1 MRTAGIDV
9 DSWCLNKS
17 AYTLMGPAA
26 EARYLEKPVD
36 LNDYAFR
43 GDLNDLTNSHRM
55 IGVSKEAFSPALER
69 AQMLAGE
76 LLNRPGAWRAVLTL
90 ADALKVGT
98 MDGERVAEI
107 VCRELGDVS

>member
-36 LNDYAFR
+36 LNDYAFSR
-43 GDLNDLTNSHRM
+43 
-55 IGVSKEAFSPALER
+55 
-69 AQMLAGE
+69 
-76 LLNRPGAWRAVLTL
+76 LLKN
-90 ADALKVGT
+90 
-98 MDGERVAEI
+98 AEF
-107 VCRELGDVS
+107 G